1 MDSTRALT
9 ALTCVTG
16 HELGATVAQLADK
29 VSKLEAELNLMKTAL
44 CYPIDEPFPEEDAS
58 LLWTCSTHPPCFEYL
73 DEEKT
78 IKNSNFPKNWEKCK
92 AEVVWNITLEEID
105 EAFLDWHQENYPH
118 LKTF

>member
-44 CYPIDEPFPEEDAS
+44 CYPIDEPVFKQSSE
-58 LLWTCSTHPPCFEYL
+58 F
-73 DEEKT
+73 
-78 IKNSNFPKNWEKCK
+78 ISNLAPNG
-92 AEVVWNITLEEID
+92 
-105 EAFLDWHQENYPH
+105 Y
-118 LKTF
+118 